1 MLNERF
7 LVFLL
12 HLGQSFSK
20 SKRQI
25 SDFFFQYYICDSKIV
40 EKIYRSNLASLLKK
54 IFDVKVDFSF
64 KIDTLEKVCL

>member
-7 LVFLL
+7 LVF
-12 HLGQSFSK
+12 FATFRPIISK

-25 SDFFFQYYICDSKIV
+25 SDFFFQNYVCDSKIV

-54 IFDVKVDFSF
+54 IFYVKVDFSF